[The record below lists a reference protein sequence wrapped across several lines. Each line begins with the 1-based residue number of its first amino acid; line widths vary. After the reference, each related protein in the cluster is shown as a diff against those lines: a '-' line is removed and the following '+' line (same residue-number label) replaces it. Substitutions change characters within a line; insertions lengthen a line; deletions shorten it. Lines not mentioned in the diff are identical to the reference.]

1 MSKCLITGAS
11 GGLGQALFAH
21 FASRYATT
29 GLCYRNTAAGHL
41 ALDLTQPDA
50 FTALV
55 QDLKPELIIN
65 TVAWTDV
72 DACDQQ
78 MAKALALNV
87 HTALHVRQAAEQ
99 VGAKVVHIST
109 NDVFAGSKGLYS
121 EDETPWP
128 VNFYSWSK
136 YMAEQIFYGYAP
148 SLILRVH
155 FLAWY
160 ASGKQSFAHWLCQQL
175 RQQQAVTLVQD
186 QFNSPMY
193 AGTVACWLES
203 MLELTGLWH
212 LGSGRHSRYECGLRL
227 AEKMGLNT
235 ELIQPGYLQDLRFK
249 APRPH
254 DVSLDTGKLQRACGL
269 ETHLEA
275 ELDALVA
282 AAEITD

>member
-11 GGLGQALFAH
+11 GGLGQALYAH
-21 FASRYATT
+21 FAPRYATS
-29 GLCYRNTAAGHL
+29 GLCYHNHTADFL
-41 ALDLTQPDA
+41 RLDLTQPGA
-50 FTALV
+50 LTELV
-55 QDLKPELIIN
+55 QDLRPELIIN

-78 MAKALALNV
+78 LAKALALNV

-99 VGAKVVHIST
+99 VGARVVHIST
-109 NDVFAGSKGLYS
+109 NDVFDGLQGLYS
-121 EDETPWP
+121 EADTPRP

-136 YMAEQIFYGYAP
+136 YMAEQMFYGYAP

-175 RQQQAVTLVQD
+175 RRQQTVTLVQD
-186 QFNSPMY
+186 QFNSPVY
-193 AGTVACWLES
+193 AGTVAHWLES
-203 MLELTGLWH
+203 MLELTGVWH
-212 LGSGRHSRYECGLRL
+212 LGSGRYSRYACGVRL

-235 ELIQPGYLQDLRFK
+235 DLIKPGYLHDLRFK
-249 APRPH
+249 APRPY
-254 DVSLDTGKLQRACGL
+254 DVSLDCQKVRQACGL
-269 ETHLEA
+269 ETHLDA

-282 AAEITD
+282 AAEIAD